1 LREGKDLDGHYPKNQ
16 LPVWACRNRTIS
28 EVGVLGYVMDI
39 HKTDYTENRKE
50 TESIF
55 IESASFIPVMIIRLP
70 DRLKH
75 F

>member
-1 LREGKDLDGHYPKNQ
+1 MREGKDLDGHYPKNQ
-16 LPVWACRNRTIS
+16 LPVWACRNRTIP
-28 EVGVLGYVMDI
+28 EDGVLGSITDI
-39 HKTDYTENRKE
+39 YKTNYTENRKE

-55 IESASFIPVMIIRLP
+55 IESASFIPAMIICLP